1 MERVLRH
8 YGSECH
14 GEKWRCLQNENHNNG
29 DCHFSASILNDRL
42 TCHSQGC
49 FKNADIFEVVGVMEK
64 LASFKEQKE
73 KVEELFGLDGQQT
86 TQKKLVA
93 TYDYV
98 NAEGQLLF
106 QTVRYDPK
114 DFRQRRPDGNGGW
127 LWELG
132 NTPRVLYRLPNVI
145 KAQTILVLEGE
156 KDVLTAYRLGL
167 PEGWAATC
175 NPMGAEKWRAEYS
188 ESLRGKKVVIGPDQ
202 DEAGQRHAAQGAQAL
217 TGVADE
223 VRCLTLP
230 FGKDLSEW
238 AEQGGT
244 AQEFHALLANVPEFC
259 SSVAYRNT
267 DPTEKPFKGIQVFTW
282 GDFLV
287 HTQEDGDG
295 VWIIRGFLRPGWLV
309 ALIGH
314 GKEGKTTLTL
324 HIMAS
329 VGLGSDWVSRDIVK
343 ALPSVYIGFE
353 MHRQDLRSLITS
365 VSDGCTF
372 EYHPQVVLNWPAPL
386 DLQEF
391 KKFLEAQPLPGVL
404 VLDTFRGAFLLGRDG
419 EKDAGVTG
427 KILRTLQQIAR
438 ETNWTIIVIHHSRKS
453 GEGEFLDGS
462 GTGEWLA
469 VPDAVWTWT
478 RHCPSEPGILR
489 VTGRIEP
496 VDDMNINLSPTS
508 CQYLGTVPEV
518 RKEQKVAEIL
528 RHLPGPDED
537 HKTVEKIREDWGQEA
552 MAKTT
557 LYDGLNRLFKDG
569 KVSRV
574 GSKGKK
580 DPYRFRQPIVLPSDS
595 HLYTDGKTN
604 EPLPAQELLQPSTK
618 VTI

>member
-1 MERVLRH
+1 M
-8 YGSECH
+8 
-14 GEKWRCLQNENHNNG
+14 W
-29 DCHFSASILNDRL
+29 NDW
-42 TCHSQGC
+42 TDWQ
-49 FKNADIFEVVGVMEK
+49 
-64 LASFKEQKE
+64 
-73 KVEELFGLDGQQT
+73 
-86 TQKKLVA
+86 
-93 TYDYV
+93 
-98 NAEGQLLF
+98 
-106 QTVRYDPK
+106 
-114 DFRQRRPDGNGGW
+114 
-127 LWELG
+127 
-132 NTPRVLYRLPNVI
+132 
-145 KAQTILVLEGE
+145 
-156 KDVLTAYRLGL
+156 
-167 PEGWAATC
+167 
-175 NPMGAEKWRAEYS
+175 
-188 ESLRGKKVVIGPDQ
+188 
-202 DEAGQRHAAQGAQAL
+202 AQGA
-217 TGVADE
+217 T
-223 VRCLTLP
+223 
-230 FGKDLSEW
+230 
-238 AEQGGT
+238 AE
-244 AQEFHALLANVPEFC
+244 EFQSLLANVPSFC

-267 DPTEKPFKGIQVFTW
+267 DPTEKPCEGIQVLTW

-287 HTQEDGDG
+287 HTQEGGDG
-295 VWIIRGFLRPGWLV
+295 EWIIRGFLRPGWLV

-324 HIMAS
+324 HLMAS
-329 VGLGSDWVSRDIVK
+329 VGLGSDWVSRDIVT
-343 ALPSVYIGFE
+343 ALPSVYLGFE

-489 VTGRIEP
+489 VTGRMEP
-496 VDDMNINLSPTS
+496 VDDMNISLSPGS

-557 LYDGLNRLFKDG
+557 LYDWLNRLFKEG

-580 DPYRFRQPIVLPSDS
+580 DPYRFRQSIILPSDA
-595 HLYTDGKTN
+595 HLYTDGKIN